1 MWKAKLR
8 YNIVYTWMKEPE
20 EDLSKQGDS
29 VLMDWKTSHYTDT
42 NSSQNWSI
50 DLTYSQ

>member
-20 EDLSKQGDS
+20 EDLSKQGDTVYS
-29 VLMDWKTSHYTDT
+29 WIGRLHTTQIRILPKTGP
-42 NSSQNWSI
+42 
-50 DLTYSQ
+50 